1 MASDIV
7 LFDGQS
13 FKIGF
18 DLIVNMNARGN
29 VRIAEGNE
37 DTMRQLVES
46 KRADILVI
54 TERIPKDSLHFR
66 RTAIDSVI
74 CELARKKGIVL
85 AFSFS
90 SILNARDRALVM
102 GRMMQSIRLCRKHKV
117 KMAFASFARDKWEMR
132 APEELKAFARVL
144 GMTPSEA
151 ESAVNAVE
159 WVVEDRK
166 RVNGVRIL
174 E

>member
-1 MASDIV
+1 MTSDIV
-7 LFDGQS
+7 LFEGDKHN
-13 FKIGF
+13 FGF
-18 DLIVNMNARGN
+18 DLIINANARGSI
-29 VRIAEGNE
+29 RIAEGNE
-37 DTMRQLVES
+37 ETMRQLVES
-46 KRADILVI
+46 KRADIIAI

-90 SILNARDRALVM
+90 SILNSRDRALVM

-159 WVVEDRK
+159 WVAEDRK